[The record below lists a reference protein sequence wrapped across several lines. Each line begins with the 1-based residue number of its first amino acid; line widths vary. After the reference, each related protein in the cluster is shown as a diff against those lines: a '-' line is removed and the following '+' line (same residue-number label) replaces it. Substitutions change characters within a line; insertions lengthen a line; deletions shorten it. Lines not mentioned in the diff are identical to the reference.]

1 MLTGFVVRLGKVSW
15 LFPLRRSA
23 RLWGLGDMTIGDR
36 QLLVTAFDAV
46 IEPLFADPN
55 VTGILFSLASV
66 LSPNVRDLTQFASA
80 DHPSPP
86 SRARWE
92 ALRGCRQFAAND
104 VVLL

>member
-1 MLTGFVVRLGKVSW
+1 MGKVEW

-23 RLWGLGDMTIGDR
+23 RLWGLGDMTLGDR
-36 QLLVTAFDAV
+36 QLLVTAFDTV

-66 LSPNVRDLTQFASA
+66 LSPNVRDLTHLLSV
-80 DHPSPP
+80 DHPVLA

-92 ALRGCRQFAAND
+92 ALLGCRQFAAND
-104 VVLL
+104 AVLL